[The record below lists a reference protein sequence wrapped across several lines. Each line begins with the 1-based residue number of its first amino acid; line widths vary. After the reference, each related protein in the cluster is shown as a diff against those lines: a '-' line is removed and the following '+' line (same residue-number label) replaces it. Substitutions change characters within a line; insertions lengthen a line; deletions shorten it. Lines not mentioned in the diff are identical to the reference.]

1 MGGEY
6 APQFW
11 AHLART
17 EQFYATMR
25 NLKLKILWFLTAKHK
40 YSVLHAFYLN
50 KIK

>member
-1 MGGEY
+1 MVGEY

-25 NLKLKILWFLTAKHK
+25 NLKLKILWFPTAL
-40 YSVLHAFYLN
+40 YTNVPCARVLS
-50 KIK
+50 